1 MRLALM
7 SFAAVALVAGGVLAQ
22 TAAAPPA
29 MPAGP
34 DRAIGAQ
41 PAGVYVVDPGHT
53 SVVWSVG
60 YQGLSQYTARFD
72 KVNAQITLDPKDPTK
87 SSVNA
92 TIDAM
97 SVSTGCKGDVRN
109 YTSFDEKVAVEA
121 FDAKTHPT
129 ITFKSTGIRTTGA
142 NTGVITGDLTLAGVT
157 RPVSMNAT
165 FNGGMFNRFAQKQAL
180 GFTATTTIKRSEW
193 GVTDW
198 IPIVGDDTTITINA
212 ILLKQ

>member
-7 SFAAVALVAGGVLAQ
+7 SFAAIALAAGGAFAQ
-22 TAAAPPA
+22 TPP
-29 MPAGP
+29 PGP
-34 DRAIGAQ
+34 DRSIATQ

-60 YQGLSQYTARFD
+60 YQGLAQYTARFE
-72 KVNAQITLDPKDPTK
+72 KVAAEITLDPKDPTK
-87 SSVNA
+87 SSVTA
-92 TIDAM
+92 TIDAT
-97 SVSTGCKGDVRN
+97 SVSTGYKGEVRN
-109 YTSFDEKVAVEA
+109 YASFDEKVAVEA

-129 ITFKSTGIRTTGA
+129 ISFKSTGIRATGA
-142 NTGVITGDLTLAGVT
+142 ETGVITGDLTLAGVT
-157 RPVSMNAT
+157 KPVTLNAT
-165 FNGGMFNRFAQKQAL
+165 FNGGVFNRFAQKQAL

-198 IPIVGDDTTITINA
+198 IPFVGDDTTITINA

>member
-7 SFAAVALVAGGVLAQ
+7 SVAAVALAAGGAFAQ
-22 TAAAPPA
+22 TAA
-29 MPAGP
+29 PAGP
-34 DRAIGAQ
+34 DRAIAAQ

-60 YQGLSQYTARFD
+60 YQGLAQYTARFD
-72 KVNAQITLDPKDPTK
+72 KVAAEITLDPKDPTK
-87 SSVNA
+87 SSVSA

-97 SVSTGCKGDVRN
+97 SISTGYKGEVRN

-129 ITFKSTGIRTTGA
+129 ITFKSTGIRTTGD

-157 RPVSMNAT
+157 KPVTLNAT
-165 FNGGMFNRFAQKQAL
+165 FNGGQFNRFAQKQAL

-198 IPIVGDDTTITINA
+198 IPVVGDDTTITINA
-212 ILLKQ
+212 VLLKQ

>member
-1 MRLALM
+1 MRLAFM
-7 SFAAVALVAGGVLAQ
+7 SIAAVALAAGVAVAQ
-22 TAAAPPA
+22 TASPPA
-29 MPAGP
+29 PPAGP

-41 PAGVYVVDPGHT
+41 PAGVYAVDPGHT

-72 KVNAQITLDPKDPTK
+72 KVAAEITLDPKDPAK

-97 SVSTGCKGDVRN
+97 SVSTGYKGEVRN
-109 YTSFDEKVAVEA
+109 FASFDEKVAVEA
-121 FDAKTHPT
+121 LDAKANPT

-157 RPVSMNAT
+157 KPVTLNAT
-165 FNGGMFNRFAQKQAL
+165 FNGGMFNRFSQKQAL
-180 GFTATTTIKRSEW
+180 GFSATTTIKRSEW

-198 IPIVGDDTTITINA
+198 IPVVGDDTTITINA